1 MMVAVVGKL
10 TQLCTLAASLKG
22 GGCGGEVKL
31 VYGLHDEFF
40 SELRMLMTINFCER
54 RTLNYKLSTSV
65 NGNTFRILQFRPDF
79 TFNSQTEC
87 PTEVVKQYK
96 TLDTRLR
103 TVRKEMSRD

>member
-1 MMVAVVGKL
+1 M
-10 TQLCTLAASLKG
+10 
-22 GGCGGEVKL
+22 KL